1 MKQML
6 GNFRNKI
13 EMIGHQ
19 DPQGKGGVILSLQQH
34 YIWHTVED
42 LLVHVIYV
50 CLLMYITSSS
60 LCSRYLHTIN
70 PDLPFSG
77 QYFTTWQRTT
87 HIILTVLA
95 S

>member
-34 YIWHTVED
+34 YI
-42 LLVHVIYV
+42 
-50 CLLMYITSSS
+50 
-60 LCSRYLHTIN
+60 
-70 PDLPFSG
+70 
-77 QYFTTWQRTT
+77 
-87 HIILTVLA
+87 
-95 S
+95 